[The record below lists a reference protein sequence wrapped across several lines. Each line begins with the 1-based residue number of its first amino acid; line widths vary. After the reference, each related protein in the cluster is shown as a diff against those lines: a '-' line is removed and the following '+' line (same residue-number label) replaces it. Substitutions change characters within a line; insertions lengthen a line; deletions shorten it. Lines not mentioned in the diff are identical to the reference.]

1 MCVCVGTKA
10 PPSAEMI
17 KANDLGI
24 FQKIN
29 KKGMSVENFRSAISS
44 QLSEVSLK
52 DWSEESK
59 NPAVVNK
66 ILVGLKKSL

>member
-1 MCVCVGTKA
+1 
-10 PPSAEMI
+10 MI
-17 KANDLGI
+17 KANDLAI

-29 KKGMSVENFRSAISS
+29 KKGMSVESFRSAISS

>member
-1 MCVCVGTKA
+1 MCVGTKA
-10 PPSAEMI
+10 PPSAKMI

-44 QLSEVSLK
+44 QLSQVSLK

-66 ILVGLKKSL
+66 ILVGLKKPL

>member
-1 MCVCVGTKA
+1 
-10 PPSAEMI
+10 MI

-29 KKGMSVENFRSAISS
+29 KKGMSVENFRSAVSS

>member
-1 MCVCVGTKA
+1 MCVGTKA
-10 PPSAEMI
+10 PPSAKMI

-44 QLSEVSLK
+44 QLSEVSLR

>member
-1 MCVCVGTKA
+1 
-10 PPSAEMI
+10 MI
-17 KANDLGI
+17 KANDLGM

>member
-1 MCVCVGTKA
+1 MGTKA
-10 PPSAEMI
+10 PPSAKMI
-17 KANDLGI
+17 KANDLAI

-29 KKGMSVENFRSAISS
+29 KKGMSVESFRSAISS

>member
-1 MCVCVGTKA
+1 MCVGTKA
-10 PPSAEMI
+10 PPSAKMI

>member
-10 PPSAEMI
+10 PPSAKMI

>member
-1 MCVCVGTKA
+1 MCVGTKA
-10 PPSAEMI
+10 PPSAKMI

-44 QLSEVSLK
+44 QLSQVSLK

>member
-1 MCVCVGTKA
+1 MGTKA
-10 PPSAEMI
+10 PPSAKMI